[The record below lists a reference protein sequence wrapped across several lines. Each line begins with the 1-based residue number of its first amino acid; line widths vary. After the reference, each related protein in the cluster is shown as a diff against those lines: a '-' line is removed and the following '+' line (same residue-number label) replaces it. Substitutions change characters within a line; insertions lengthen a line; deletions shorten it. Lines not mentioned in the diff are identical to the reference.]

1 VLEGK
6 AAAIRDDA
14 RLTISLPP
22 LVGSFILLN
31 LPDELEAQ
39 TCKANHRGLMA
50 RDDGRRKVRGVHQ
63 QWLTEVAM
71 LLRAAAALAR
81 LGAGL
86 SWDDAVSGRGYFC
99 VQSVGLLG
107 PIDRGA
113 VDAIYAS
120 AVQKPNGTA
129 DSFFFHKTASP

>member
-1 VLEGK
+1 MFRDLINASYSHLSCPEIHKSLTVLEGK

-14 RLTISLPP
+14 RLTIKISCLPP

-50 RDDGRRKVRGVHQ
+50 RDDGRRKVRDVHQ

-71 LLRAAAALAR
+71 LLRAAAALAG
-81 LGAGL
+81 LGL
-86 SWDDAVSGRGYFC
+86 R
-99 VQSVGLLG
+99 
-107 PIDRGA
+107 
-113 VDAIYAS
+113 
-120 AVQKPNGTA
+120 
-129 DSFFFHKTASP
+129 